1 MPFLINKER
10 NYLRLK
16 EKNRVKYDQL
26 GDIEQDKLIEHDK
39 RIRQNERQ
47 ENTITKNLQ
56 KFKVS
61 KLFKAIAQN

>member
-39 RIRQNERQ
+39 SIRQNERQ
-47 ENTITKNLQ
+47 ENKITKNLQ

>member
-1 MPFLINKER
+1 MINKER